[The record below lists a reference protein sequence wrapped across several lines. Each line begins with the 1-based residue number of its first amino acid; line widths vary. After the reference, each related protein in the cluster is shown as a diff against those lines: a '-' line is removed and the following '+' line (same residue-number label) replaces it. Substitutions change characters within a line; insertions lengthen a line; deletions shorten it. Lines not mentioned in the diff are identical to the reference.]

1 MQEGIMLTQGNFS
14 KTRAE
19 NFLKGWEFSK
29 ELGIFSRARNFLRSW
44 EFSRRIE
51 NISVELRIFT

>member
-19 NFLKGWEFSK
+19 NFSRAENFLKSWEFSQ
-29 ELGIFSRARNFLRSW
+29 ELGIFSGAENFR
-44 EFSRRIE
+44 
-51 NISVELRIFT
+51 VESRIFP